1 MDNVVQDAP
10 ISRGRIRELRSS
22 SQLFDV
28 AFRIIR
34 ERRGQIAVFILVLLT
49 VGALFA
55 PILTP
60 YHYAEQIRGARLE
73 GPSWSHPFGTDHL
86 NRDMLSRT
94 LSGLR
99 ISLLVSLS
107 AVAIGA
113 PVGVA
118 IGFLAGYSGRWIEAV
133 LMRVIDTMLA
143 FPGLL
148 TAMAVLAI
156 LGTGVREIAL
166 SLGIGAVPVFA
177 RISRGQILQ
186 EKERTYVVA
195 ARSIGGS
202 PLRIVLRHI
211 AINTLPPILVQAALV
226 MAFAI
231 IAEAT
236 LNFLGMGA
244 SPPTPTIGVL
254 LSDGRGW
261 ITSGAWWYIMFP
273 TLALSLVLISLNF
286 MADAVVEATNPYARW
301 C

>member
-1 MDNVVQDAP
+1 MDNVTQDAP
-10 ISRGRIRELRSS
+10 ISRGRIREWRSS
-22 SQLFDV
+22 SQAFDI

-34 ERRGQIAVFILVLLT
+34 ERRGQIAIFILVALSF
-49 VGALFA
+49 GALFA
-55 PILTP
+55 PVLTP
-60 YHYAEQIRGARLE
+60 YHYAEQIPGARLE
-73 GPSWSHPFGTDHL
+73 GPSWSHPLGTDHL

-94 LSGLR
+94 LMGLR

-113 PVGVA
+113 PVGVG
-118 IGFLAGYSGRWIEAV
+118 IGFVAGYSGRWVEGI

-148 TAMAVLAI
+148 TAMVVLAI

-166 SLGIGAVPVFA
+166 ALGIGAIPVFA
-177 RISRGQILQ
+177 RIARGQILQ
-186 EKERTYVVA
+186 EKERVYVVA
-195 ARSIGGS
+195 ARSIGVS
-202 PLRIVLRHI
+202 PTRIVLRHI
-211 AINTLPPILVQAALV
+211 AINTLPPIMVQAALV

-261 ITSGAWWYIMFP
+261 ITSGAWWYILFP
-273 TLALSLVLISLNF
+273 TLALSLVLTSLNF
-286 MADAVVEATNPYARW
+286 LADAAVEATNPYARW
-301 C
+301 R